1 MPVADTFP
9 LPCIRCGAQPA
20 HAFKDDE
27 PTNQPYAA
35 TTFKSHGHYGSTVWD
50 PLGRSR
56 DWLELN
62 VCDICLQEL
71 AELGHVVVGH
81 LPYVERPKPQYRPWN
96 ADVQY

>member
-1 MPVADTFP
+1 M
-9 LPCIRCGAQPA
+9 
-20 HAFKDDE
+20 
-27 PTNQPYAA
+27 
-35 TTFKSHGHYGSTVWD
+35 WD